1 MRVAMISY
9 EVFPFAKVGGLADVI
24 GSLPKYLER
33 NNIDVDIF
41 MPYHKIVDKNS
52 LKYNY
57 SIEKVLDDFEVPF
70 IQTDE
75 KASLYKT
82 RLPGSTCDVYLVAN
96 TSIFST
102 EEVYGDEDAAT
113 QAVFFSAASLAAIKQ
128 LSEKYDI
135 IHANDW
141 QTGLIPVYLKT
152 LYKEDN
158 IFHTSLSVYTIHN
171 LGYQGRVASKYLNY
185 AGLPHFLFNV
195 DALEFYGDIN
205 FMKGGVLFSDIITT
219 VSPTYAQEIQT
230 YRFGEHLEGVLSIR
244 SESLYGILNGI
255 DYEVFSPE
263 NTEITQHP
271 FDKNNL
277 NGKSIAKAEL
287 QKKLGL
293 PQRSDIPVIG
303 IITRLVSQ
311 KGLDIFSKISDLV
324 FMQNLQMVIL
334 GTGQPEYEE
343 MARNLARKYPEK
355 ISANIE
361 FDIDLANQIYVGSD
375 MFLMPSKY
383 EPCGLG
389 QLFSLR
395 MGTIPIAH
403 LTGGLA
409 DTVREF
415 NPETFE
421 GNGFA
426 FSDYKESELLHAILR
441 SLYFYQNKEQWN
453 ELIKNAM
460 DEDFSWERSAK
471 EYLYVYQEGINKKE
485 NF

>member
-24 GSLPKYLER
+24 GSLPKYVER
-33 NNIDVDIF
+33 NNVDVDIF
-41 MPYHKIVDKNS
+41 KHYHKIVDKNS
-52 LKYNY
+52 MKYDY
-57 SIEKVLDDFEVPF
+57 QIEKVSDAFEVPY

-96 TSIFST
+96 ETIFST
-102 EEVYGDEDAAT
+102 EEVYGDEDAET
-113 QAVFFSAASLAAIKQ
+113 QAVFFSAAALASIKEMG
-128 LSEKYDI
+128 EKYDV
-135 IHANDW
+135 IHSNDW

-152 LYKEDN
+152 LYKEDHL
-158 IFHTSLSVYTIHN
+158 FHSVLSVYTIHN
-171 LGYQGRVASKYLNY
+171 LGYQGRAASKYLNY

-195 DALEFYGDIN
+195 DALEFFGDIN
-205 FMKGGVLFSDIITT
+205 FMKGGILFSDIITT

-255 DYEVFSPE
+255 DYEVFSPQNPE
-263 NTEITQHP
+263 VTQHP
-271 FDKNNL
+271 FDNNNL
-277 NGKSIAKAEL
+277 TGKSIAKAEL
-287 QKKLGL
+287 QKRLGL
-293 PQRSDIPVIG
+293 PQRSDIPIIG

-311 KGLDIFSKISDLV
+311 KGLDIFAKISDLV

-343 MARNLARKYPEK
+343 MARNLAQKYPDK

-361 FDIDLANQIYVGSD
+361 FDIDLANHIYVGSD
-375 MFLMPSKY
+375 IFLMPSKY

-389 QLFSLR
+389 QMFSLR
-395 MGTIPIAH
+395 MGTIPVVRF
-403 LTGGLA
+403 TGGLA

-415 NPETFE
+415 DLEKLT
-421 GNGFA
+421 GNGFG
-426 FSDYKESELLHAILR
+426 FRDYSESELLYALMR
-441 SLYFYQNKEQWN
+441 ALYTYHDKEKWGK
-453 ELIKNAM
+453 IMSNAM
-460 DEDFSWERSAK
+460 EDDLSWERSAK
-471 EYLYVYQEGINKKE
+471 EYLYVYKEGKNKKE

>member
-33 NNIDVDIF
+33 NQVDVDIF

-52 LKYNY
+52 LKYDY
-57 SIEKVLDDFEVPF
+57 IIEKVLDAFEIPF
-70 IQTDE
+70 IQTNE
-75 KASLYKT
+75 TASLYKT
-82 RLPGSTCDVYLVAN
+82 HLPGSTCDVYLVAN
-96 TSIFST
+96 EHIFST
-102 EEVYGDEDAAT
+102 EEVYGEGDAAT

-128 LSEKYDI
+128 LGEQYDV

-158 IFHTSLSVYTIHN
+158 LLRSSLSVYTIHN

-205 FMKGGVLFSDIITT
+205 FMKGGILFSDIITT

-230 YRFGEHLEGVLSIR
+230 YRFGEHLEGVLSIK

-255 DYEVFSPE
+255 DYEVFGPQIPTIA
-263 NTEITQHP
+263 NHP
-271 FDKNNL
+271 FNKDNL
-277 NGKSIAKAEL
+277 TGKSIAKAEL
-287 QKKLGL
+287 QTRLGL
-293 PQRSDIPVIG
+293 PQRSDIPLIG

-343 MARNLARKYPEK
+343 MAMRLSRKYPEK
-355 ISANIE
+355 VSANIT

-375 MFLMPSKY
+375 LFLMPSKY

-415 NPETFE
+415 KPETAD
-421 GNGFA
+421 GNGFV
-426 FSDYKESELLHAILR
+426 FSEYKESELLYTILR
-441 SLYFYQNKEQWN
+441 GLYFYQNKTQWK

>member
-33 NNIDVDIF
+33 NNVQVDIF

-52 LKYNY
+52 IKYDY
-57 SIEKVLDDFEVPF
+57 TIEKVSDDFEVPF
-70 IQTDE
+70 IQTQE
-75 KASLYKT
+75 KATLFKT
-82 RLPGSTCDVYLVAN
+82 NLPGSTCDVYLIHN
-96 TSIFST
+96 ENIFST
-102 EEVYGDEDAAT
+102 QEIYGDEDAAA
-113 QAVFFSAASLAAIKQ
+113 QAVFFSAAALAAIKHM
-128 LSEKYDI
+128 ETKYDV

-141 QTGLIPVYLKT
+141 QTGLVPVYLKT
-152 LYKEDN
+152 LYKGEN
-158 IFHTSLSVYTIHN
+158 LFHSALSVYTIHN
-171 LGYQGRVASKYLNY
+171 LGYQGRVASRYLNY

-205 FMKGGVLFSDIITT
+205 FMKGGILFSDIITT

-230 YRFGEHLEGVLSIR
+230 NRYGERLEGVLSIR

-255 DYEVFSPE
+255 DYEVFNPD
-263 NTEITQHP
+263 NREISAHS
-271 FDKNNL
+271 FDKDNL
-277 NGKSIAKAEL
+277 TGKLIAKAEL
-287 QKKLGL
+287 QKRLSL
-293 PQRSDIPVIG
+293 PQRSDIPIIG

-311 KGLDIFSKISDLV
+311 KGLDIFSRISELL
-324 FMQNLQMVIL
+324 FMHQVQMVIL

-343 MARNLARKYPEK
+343 LAINLAKKYPDK
-355 ISANIE
+355 VSANIE

-395 MGTIPIAH
+395 MGTIPVAH

-409 DTVREF
+409 DTVKEF
-415 NPETFE
+415 NPETID
-421 GNGFA
+421 GNGFV
-426 FSDYKESELLHAILR
+426 FSEYKEAELLYALSR
-441 SLYFYQNKEQWN
+441 ALYTYNDQEKWKE
-453 ELIKNAM
+453 LVKNAM
-460 DEDFSWERSAK
+460 DENYSWERSAQ

-485 NF
+485 IY